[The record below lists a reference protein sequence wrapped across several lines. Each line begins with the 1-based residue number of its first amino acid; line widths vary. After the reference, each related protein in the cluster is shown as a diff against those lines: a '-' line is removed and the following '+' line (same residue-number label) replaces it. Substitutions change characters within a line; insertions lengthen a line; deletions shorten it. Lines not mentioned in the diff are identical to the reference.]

1 MQLRHINIYPV
12 QWPALLPVALS
23 TTGRGMYLG
32 ERKSSLFNN
41 KIFWPGDCQ
50 R

>member
-1 MQLRHINIYPV
+1 MALRPISIYPA
-12 QWPALLPVALS
+12 QWPLQLPVGLS

-41 KIFWPGDCQ
+41 KIFWPGNCQ